1 MNAPGVRLSAQ
12 SGSGGSAAASIATAG
27 GTPFAIAGGEELR
40 LRPIREDDQDGL
52 RRAFAR
58 LTPEQV
64 RQRAFHGMAEL
75 SVDAATRLA
84 RVNPEQGSAWV
95 AIDAAGEIRAEA
107 RLHLD
112 ASGIGAEFA
121 LVVDPG
127 FTGRGV
133 GRRLMRQLLDDARSR
148 GLRVLWGEV
157 LADNVGMLELA
168 RGMGAERHLS
178 AQGPGVVQV
187 RFRLAAPSA

>member
-1 MNAPGVRLSAQ
+1 MNTHGVRLSAQ
-12 SGSGGSAAASIATAG
+12 SRSGDSAAASIATASG
-27 GTPFAIAGGEELR
+27 LPFTIAGGEELR
-40 LRPIREDDQDGL
+40 LRPIREDDHEGL

-75 SVDAATRLA
+75 SADAATRLA
-84 RVNPEQGSAWV
+84 RVSPEQGSAWV

-112 ASGIGAEFA
+112 ASGSGAEFA

-133 GRRLMRQLLDDARSR
+133 GRRLMRQLLGDARSR

-157 LADNVGMLELA
+157 LADNAGMLELA
-168 RGMGAERHLS
+168 RGMGAERHPS

-187 RFRLAAPSA
+187 RFPLAAPCA